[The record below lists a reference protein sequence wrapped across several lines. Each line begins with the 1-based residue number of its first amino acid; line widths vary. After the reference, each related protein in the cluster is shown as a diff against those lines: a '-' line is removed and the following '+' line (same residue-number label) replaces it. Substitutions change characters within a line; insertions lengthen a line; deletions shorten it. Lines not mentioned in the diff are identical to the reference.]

1 MRILKII
8 GIAFFGLFTLVSL
21 TDIHSVGDFIF
32 TLIFGGITFLFVH
45 AC

>member
-21 TDIHSVGDFIF
+21 TDIHIVGDFIF
-32 TLIFGGITFLFVH
+32 TLIF
-45 AC
+45 